1 MPTMP
6 TPSAPHLSVVI
17 LGCGEPKKSMGWFHV
32 TQLLLDQGVFSEDD
46 LLELFSECV
55 ERHAKEAKRA
65 KLKIQHDPDRDKRT
79 LQQVVDLI
87 NGNLDP
93 LGLKVVRHRYR
104 NGPPPDG
111 AWQTY
116 YGVVNLNEDDGFAK
130 QEWLSKSEQEFF
142 HTLVGQILG
151 SDDGQID
158 AVEATNLRHDA
169 SSTAKLSGDAASK
182 CLEQLELGQWLA
194 KSDDG
199 FYSLG
204 VRTEL
209 QRRYWSDDAPAAK
222 KSAKQARATQELDE
236 EAEPEPQPKRARD
249 GGGEDV
255 D

>member
-1 MPTMP
+1 MTCDV
-6 TPSAPHLSVVI
+6 HRN
-17 LGCGEPKKSMGWFHV
+17 V
-32 TQLLLDQGVFSEDD
+32 TQLLLDQGVFCEDD

-142 HTLVGQILG
+142 HKLVGEILAAE
-151 SDDGQID
+151 SKTVDELD
-158 AVEATNLRHDA
+158 ATNSARELTA
-169 SSTAKLSGDAASK
+169 TAKLSPSEARE
-182 CLEQLELGQWLA
+182 CLA
-194 KSDDG
+194 KLKEGKWLTMDDDG
-199 FYSLG
+199 NYGLG

-209 QRRYWSDDAPAAK
+209 QGRYLREMPTAEGPKAEAGPTQGAA
-222 KSAKQARATQELDE
+222 SGAAEEEVQEID
-236 EAEPEPQPKRARD
+236 
-249 GGGEDV
+249 
-255 D
+255 